1 MESGQNT
8 LQLLLLLPLHTTVF
22 FSRRTRIR
30 SCPGDCLLLTP
41 LKPFAPR
48 RCSPPSRSDE
58 GERRG
63 SEFGVTRKP
72 DRSPAQRVGCG
83 CVRLSLQPGP
93 LAGCARGPLG
103 PWFRSG
109 IGRSEKVAK
118 MNLELLESFGQNYPE
133 EADGT
138 LDCISMALT
147 CTFNRWG
154 TLLAVGCN
162 DGRIVI
168 WDFLTRGIA
177 KIISAHIHPV
187 CSLCWSRDGHKL
199 VSASTDNMV
208 SQWDVLT
215 GDCDQR
221 FRFPS
226 PILKVQYHPR
236 DQNRVLVCPMKSAP
250 VMLTLSDS
258 KHVVLPVDDDSDL
271 NVVASFDRR
280 GEYIYTGN
288 AKGKILVLK
297 TDTQDLVASFRVT
310 TGTSNTTA
318 IKSIEF
324 ARKGSCFLI
333 NTADRIIRVY
343 DGREILTCG
352 RDGEPE
358 PMQKLQDLV
367 NRTPWKK
374 CCFSGDGEYIV
385 AGSARQHAL
394 YIWEK
399 SIGNLV
405 KILHGTRGE
414 LLLDV
419 AWHPVRPIIASIS
432 SGVVSIWAQNQVENW
447 SAFAPDFK
455 ELDENVE
462 YEERESE
469 FDIEDEDKSEP
480 EQTGADAA
488 EDEEVDVTSVD
499 PIAAF
504 CSSDEELED
513 SKALL
518 YLPIAPEVE
527 DPEENPYGPPPDAV
541 QTALPDEGIG
551 SEKKRQSLSDG
562 PQPPKKKPKTT
573 NIELQGVPNDEVHP
587 LLGVKGDGKSKKKQ
601 AGRPKGSKAGGGI
614 SELL

>member
-1 MESGQNT
+1 
-8 LQLLLLLPLHTTVF
+8 
-22 FSRRTRIR
+22 
-30 SCPGDCLLLTP
+30 
-41 LKPFAPR
+41 
-48 RCSPPSRSDE
+48 
-58 GERRG
+58 
-63 SEFGVTRKP
+63 
-72 DRSPAQRVGCG
+72 
-83 CVRLSLQPGP
+83 
-93 LAGCARGPLG
+93 
-103 PWFRSG
+103 
-109 IGRSEKVAK
+109 

-147 CTFNRWG
+147 CSFNRRG

-162 DGRIVI
+162 DGRIVV

-187 CSLCWSRDGHKL
+187 CSLCWSRNGHKL

-208 SQWDVLT
+208 SLWDVLT
-215 GDCDQR
+215 GDCEQR
-221 FRFPS
+221 FRFPV
-226 PILKVQYHPR
+226 PILKVQFHPR
-236 DQNRVLVCPMKSAP
+236 DMSKVLVCPMKSAP
-250 VMLTLSDS
+250 VLLLLTEG
-258 KHVVLPVDDDSDL
+258 KHVSLPVDDDSDL
-271 NVVASFDRR
+271 NIVAAFDRR

-288 AKGKILVLK
+288 AKGKILVLR
-297 TDTQDLVASFRVT
+297 TETQDLVASFRVT

-324 ARKGSCFLI
+324 ARKGRCARVCVCVCFVCHACALKTKPINFSKCFSVSNLFLFSCARVPFFARSCFLI

-343 DGREILTCG
+343 DGLEILTCG
-352 RDGEPE
+352 KEGEPE
-358 PMQKLQDLV
+358 PIQKLQDLV

-374 CCFSGDGEYIV
+374 CCFSGDSEYIC

-405 KILHGTRGE
+405 KILLGTRGE

-462 YEERESE
+462 YEEKESE

-480 EQTGADAA
+480 ELAGADAL
-488 EDEEVDVTSVD
+488 EDEEVDVTSID
-499 PIAAF
+499 PIQTF
-504 CSSDEELED
+504 CSSDEETED
-513 SKALL
+513 PDALL
-518 YLPIAPEVE
+518 YLPISPEVE
-527 DPEENPYGPPPDAV
+527 EPEENPYGPTPDALQ
-541 QTALPDEGIG
+541 QTTTGEELSGQER
-551 SEKKRQSLSDG
+551 KRQLSTDG
-562 PQPPKKKPKTT
+562 TQSPKKKKPKTT
-573 NIELQGVPNDEVHP
+573 NIELQGVQAEELHP
-587 LLGVKGDGKSKKKQ
+587 LLCVKGDGKSKRKPT
-601 AGRPKGSKAGGGI
+601 GRPKGVKGKDNTPNKSKASKGDKNRTFDGSGKARD
-614 SELL
+614 LLDPAPGADIMINTCGQ

>member
-1 MESGQNT
+1 PQ
-8 LQLLLLLPLHTTVF
+8 
-22 FSRRTRIR
+22 
-30 SCPGDCLLLTP
+30 
-41 LKPFAPR
+41 
-48 RCSPPSRSDE
+48 
-58 GERRG
+58 
-63 SEFGVTRKP
+63 
-72 DRSPAQRVGCG
+72 
-83 CVRLSLQPGP
+83 
-93 LAGCARGPLG
+93 
-103 PWFRSG
+103 
-109 IGRSEKVAK
+109 
-118 MNLELLESFGQNYPE
+118 

-199 VSASTDNMV
+199 VSASTDNIV
-208 SQWDVLT
+208 SQWDVLS

-367 NRTPWKK
+367 NSCRLQNHRIIQIGKTLPDPQSQPFPALSLIPK
-374 CCFSGDGEYIV
+374 CHIHILNPSRIFEFLRIRGIHG
-385 AGSARQHAL
+385 
-394 YIWEK
+394 IWCC
-399 SIGNLV
+399 
-405 KILHGTRGE
+405 LHE
-414 LLLDV
+414 LKLLFFTFFL
-419 AWHPVRPIIASIS
+419 PFF
-432 SGVVSIWAQNQVENW
+432 QENW

-480 EQTGADAA
+480 EQTGLAGPAVPA
-488 EDEEVDVTSVD
+488 HRPD
-499 PIAAF
+499 PIPNPIPDPVPIF
-504 CSSDEELED
+504 PIPFPYSRSRSRSDEELED
-513 SKALL
+513 SRALL

-541 QTALPDEGIG
+541 PAALPDDALGPDR
-551 SEKKRQSLSDG
+551 KRPSSSDG
-562 PQPPKKKPKTT
+562 PQAPKKKPKTT
-573 NIELQGVPNDEVHP
+573 NIELQGVPND
-587 LLGVKGDGKSKKKQ
+587 
-601 AGRPKGSKAGGGI
+601 
-614 SELL
+614 